1 MENEDKQKELK
12 KKAEITDEFIRLVDK
27 MKIDDKDVPK
37 TEKGMNSKAKEL
49 LERVER
55 KLEKISDE
63 ELNVHSL
70 KKKKLKQE
78 VEKSSGKEEQ
88 FFE

>member
-1 MENEDKQKELK
+1 MENEDKQKQLK

-27 MKIDDKDVPK
+27 LKIDDKDVPK

-55 KLEKISDE
+55 KLEKISEE

-70 KKKKLKQE
+70 KKKRLKQDI
-78 VEKSSGKEEQ
+78 EKSE
-88 FFE
+88 

>member
-78 VEKSSGKEEQ
+78 VEKSSGKEE
-88 FFE
+88 